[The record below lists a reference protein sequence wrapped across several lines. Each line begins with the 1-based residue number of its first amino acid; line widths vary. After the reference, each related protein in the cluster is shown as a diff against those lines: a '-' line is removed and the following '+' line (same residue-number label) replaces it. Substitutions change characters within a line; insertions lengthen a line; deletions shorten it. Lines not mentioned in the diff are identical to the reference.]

1 MGVPKRRTSQAKQG
15 LRRSH
20 HHANT
25 PTIVRDTRT
34 GQWKLSHGI
43 SKADRDRK
51 GRPLGDPTAPRS

>member
-20 HHANT
+20 HNAAT
-25 PTIVRDTRT
+25 PSIVRDPRT

-43 SKADRDRK
+43 SRSERDRK
-51 GRPLGDPTAPRS
+51 GRPLGEPGAPRS